1 MEFDNLARVIQTTN
15 NELAREMVRLA
26 PVDTGRLRRS
36 IKPQPLIDTVVGVEA
51 PISILSYY
59 IFPDLGTKYQR
70 AQRFVERAQNEV
82 ITDELQAIADAAAQD
97 VAIELDK
104 TLPDTISITIGL

>member
-1 MEFDNLARVIQTTN
+1 MEFDNLEREIALVNQD
-15 NELAREMVRLA
+15 LAREIQRLA
-26 PVDTGRLRRS
+26 PVDTGRLKRS
-36 IKPQPLIDTVVGVEA
+36 IKPEPVISTVIGVEA

-82 ITDELQAIADAAAQD
+82 IGDEIQAIANAAAED
-97 VAIELDK
+97 VALELDR
-104 TLPDTISITIGL
+104 TLPDTISLTI